1 MRAARRRRD
10 ILRVLLLVLLS
21 AIAAYPQGN
30 QATPGGQGGR
40 GTAGFGGPAVLGRAA
55 GNGLNRS
62 PEVKLRFFA
71 SVQSNYDT
79 GLTSLALDA
88 NGRPF
93 TQSGSGLQATVGVTG
108 NKMFRRTQVSLAFNG
123 GYRYVQTIA
132 VSRGFNA
139 IGILGASHVLTRRSS
154 LSTSNA
160 IGSQVQSFS
169 LALATIPGLAL
180 DPVTNS
186 LPINDLIDTRISFWS
201 NNSTLSYQF
210 GPRLSVS
217 ASGGFNGNKRTG
229 RALASST
236 GISARGDIAYRLG
249 RNQTI
254 SGDYAFTNFN
264 FSDAYGNT
272 AIHQVALAYSLA
284 IGRTWTVQLKG
295 GGALLQN
302 EGLQQ
307 VKLDPFLAAI
317 LGRPSGVEAF
327 YRENYLPSIQANIT
341 RTFGRSSITGTY
353 QRGITPGNGI
363 LLTSRN
369 TGYSGSYRYMGIR
382 NWTLGAL
389 ASTNQLENLMSFQAS
404 STIQSVLG
412 SVGYRLRRDL
422 QINGTAGYRAN
433 SISTGT
439 AFNQRGMRLTLNI
452 SYSPGDVPLAL
463 W

>member
-1 MRAARRRRD
+1 M
-10 ILRVLLLVLLS
+10 RVLLLVLLS
-21 AIAAYPQGN
+21 AFAAYPQAGQTN
-30 QATPGGQGGR
+30 PGGQGGR

-55 GNGLNRS
+55 GGGLNRS

-71 SVQSNYDT
+71 SVQANYDT

-88 NGRPF
+88 SGKPL
-93 TQSGSGLQATVGVTG
+93 TQSGSGMQATVGVTG
-108 NKMFRRTQVSLAFNG
+108 TKMFRRSQVSLAFNG
-123 GYRYVQTIA
+123 GYRHVQSIN
-132 VSRGFNA
+132 VSSGFNA
-139 IGILGASHVLTRRSS
+139 IGIIGANHVLSRRAS
-154 LSTSNA
+154 LSSSNA
-160 IGSQVQSFS
+160 MGSQVQSFS
-169 LALATIPGLAL
+169 LALATIPALAL
-180 DPVTNS
+180 DPVTSS

-201 NNSTLSYQF
+201 NNSTLTYML

-236 GISARGDIAYRLG
+236 GVSARGDIAYRLG

-254 SGDYAFTNFN
+254 SGDYSFTTYD
-264 FSDAYGNT
+264 FSNSYGNT
-272 AIHQVALAYSLA
+272 AIHQVALAYSLS
-284 IGRTWTVQLKG
+284 IGRAWKLDLKG

-302 EGLQQ
+302 EGLRQ
-307 VKLDPFLAAI
+307 VRLDPFIAAI
-317 LGRPSGVEAF
+317 LGQPSGVEAF
-327 YRENYLPSIQANIT
+327 YRENYLPSVQVNLT

-369 TGYSGSYRYMGIR
+369 TGYSGSYRYTGIR

-389 ASTNQLENLMSFQAS
+389 ASNNQLDNLLSFQAS

-422 QINGTAGYRAN
+422 QVNGTAGYRGN
-433 SISTGT
+433 SLSTGT